1 MSRAVD
7 RWNPEFTGKFSTY
20 AYYWIRAAVLRGI
33 AAKDDAIRVPEHV
46 NSAVSKISKV
56 DGLWQQESA
65 WKEAAAA
72 RALAEAAGVT
82 DRQFQE
88 AMKVKERRNTGM
100 LSFESYMQ
108 NGITYETNLATED
121 IVYPVDASQMK
132 QTLSRYLRP
141 NEMEALSWRYG
152 LNDDDNN
159 DKTAS
164 AQAGR
169 WGEAMS
175 FVEVGKQ
182 MKVSAEY
189 GRRLCHAALEKL
201 RSAAEEGTLEPA
213 ILGA

>member
-1 MSRAVD
+1 MVWHELSIDGIQSLPESSPPMPITGFELRFFAELPKRTMRFASR
-7 RWNPEFTGKFSTY
+7 NM
-20 AYYWIRAAVLRGI
+20 
-33 AAKDDAIRVPEHV
+33 
-46 NSAVSKISKV
+46 
-56 DGLWQQESA
+56 
-65 WKEAAAA
+65 
-72 RALAEAAGVT
+72 AEAAGVT